1 MDFVVAGIGRVLIV
15 LDDKS
20 GHQSKSK
27 GVITALQRR
36 MDFEVCAWSPSSW
49 SFAIGKI
56 LRRTVPQLCP
66 MLVPSRFESV
76 DLVVGSG
83 GNTLAHTFGA
93 MKSLNAKG
101 LFVGS
106 TRGLEKY
113 NLQSV
118 HADPMRDYGHFFPV
132 LPPKF
137 DINSLSEAWL
147 SFASEEGIPSE
158 EAFDVL
164 FFGGD
169 GSGCTWRPADLH
181 SILELIKSS
190 FDQTGRR
197 WLIST
202 SRRTPLWLEQELRRN
217 IPEAAVADACWF
229 GQGDQ
234 RRVVQ
239 PYLGAASRVF
249 VSMDSAT
256 MMHEALFSGR
266 PVSIV
271 GDLNQIAS
279 RPHRASVDGLV
290 QAGLLA
296 QDPLDPEK
304 YLEDFADQMLRTMGL
319 SGSGS

>member
-1 MDFVVAGIGRVLIV
+1 MMDIARVLVV

-20 GHQSKSK
+20 GHRSKAE
-27 GVITALQRR
+27 GVVSALQRR
-36 MDFEVCAWSPSSW
+36 LNFEVCVWSPSPRT
-49 SFAIGKI
+49 FAMGKV
-56 LRRTVPQLCP
+56 LRKTVPQLCS
-66 MLVPSRFESV
+66 MLVPSCFESV

-93 MKSLNAKG
+93 MRSLEAKG

-113 NLQSV
+113 ALESV
-118 HADPMRDYGHFFPV
+118 HSDPRRDCGHFFPV

-137 DINSLSEAWL
+137 DKNALSEAWL
-147 SFASEEGIPSE
+147 SFAKDAELPLDVT
-158 EAFDVL
+158 FDVL

-169 GSGCTWRPADLH
+169 GSGCNWVPADVQ

-190 FDQTGRR
+190 FEQTGRR

-202 SRRTPLWLEQELRRN
+202 SRRTPLWLERELQNN
-217 IPEAAVADACWF
+217 IPEPAIADACWF
-229 GQGDQ
+229 GQGD
-234 RRVVQ
+234 RRRIVQ
-239 PYLGAASRVF
+239 PYLGAANRVF

-271 GDLNQIAS
+271 GELNRIAS
-279 RPHRASVDGLV
+279 SSHRASVEGLF
-290 QAGLLA
+290 QAGLLG
-296 QDPLDPEK
+296 QDPFDPK
-304 YLEDFADQMLRTMGL
+304 MYLEDLTDQLLRTIGL
-319 SGSGS
+319 SGAGSSKR

>member
-1 MDFVVAGIGRVLIV
+1 MTGLERVLIV

-20 GHQSKSK
+20 GHRSKAQ
-27 GVITALQRR
+27 GVVAALQRR
-36 MDFEVCAWSPSSW
+36 LDFEVCAWSPSSRT
-49 SFAIGKI
+49 FAIGKV
-56 LRRTVPQLCP
+56 LRRTLPQLCS
-66 MLVPSRFESV
+66 MLVPSRFESI

-93 MKSLNAKG
+93 MKSLNTKG
-101 LFVGS
+101 LFVGAP
-106 TRGLEKY
+106 RGLEKY
-113 NLQSV
+113 NLSSV
-118 HADPMRDYGHFFPV
+118 HADPMRNYGHFFPV
-132 LPPKF
+132 LPPNF
-137 DINSLSEAWL
+137 DINALSKAWY
-147 SFASEEGIPSE
+147 SFAGEAGLPSE
-158 EAFDVL
+158 EEFDVL

-169 GSGCTWRPADLH
+169 GSGCTWGPADVQ

-202 SRRTPLWLEQELRRN
+202 SRRTPLWLEREFRRN
-217 IPEAAVADACWF
+217 IPEAAIADACWF

-234 RRVVQ
+234 RRIVQ
-239 PYLGAASRVF
+239 PYLGAAKRVF

-279 RPHRASVDGLV
+279 RTHRASVDGLF

-296 QDPLDPEK
+296 QDPLDPET
-304 YLEDFADQMLRTMGL
+304 YLDDFTDQLLRTMGL
-319 SGSGS
+319 SGSGSSKR

>member
-1 MDFVVAGIGRVLIV
+1 MTGLERVLIV

-20 GHQSKSK
+20 GHRSKAE
-27 GVITALQRR
+27 GVVAALQRR
-36 MDFEVCAWSPSSW
+36 LDLEVCSWSPSSRT
-49 SFAIGKI
+49 FAIGKA
-56 LRRTVPQLCP
+56 LRRTIPQLCS
-66 MLVPSRFESV
+66 MLVPSCFESI

-93 MKSLNAKG
+93 MRSLNAKG

-106 TRGLEKY
+106 TRGLENY
-113 NLQSV
+113 DLQSV
-118 HADPMRDYGHFFPV
+118 HADPTRDYGHFFPV

-147 SFASEEGIPSE
+147 SFASEVGLPSE

-169 GSGCTWRPADLH
+169 GSGCTWGPADLQ

-217 IPEAAVADACWF
+217 IPEAAIADACWF

-239 PYLGAASRVF
+239 PYLGAANRVF

-296 QDPLDPEK
+296 QDPLNPET
-304 YLEDFADQMLRTMGL
+304 YLDDFADQLLRTMGL
-319 SGSGS
+319 SGSGSSKR

>member
-1 MDFVVAGIGRVLIV
+1 
-15 LDDKS
+15 
-20 GHQSKSK
+20 
-27 GVITALQRR
+27 
-36 MDFEVCAWSPSSW
+36 
-49 SFAIGKI
+49 
-56 LRRTVPQLCP
+56 
-66 MLVPSRFESV
+66 
-76 DLVVGSG
+76 
-83 GNTLAHTFGA
+83 
-93 MKSLNAKG
+93 NAKG

-113 NLQSV
+113 DLQSV

-169 GSGCTWRPADLH
+169 GSGCNWVPADVQ

-190 FDQTGRR
+190 FEQTGRR

-202 SRRTPLWLEQELRRN
+202 SRRTPLWLERELQNN
-217 IPEAAVADACWF
+217 IPEPAIADACWF
-229 GQGDQ
+229 GQGD
-234 RRVVQ
+234 RRRIVQ
-239 PYLGAASRVF
+239 PYLGAANRVF

-271 GDLNQIAS
+271 GELNRIAS
-279 RPHRASVDGLV
+279 SSHRASVEGLF
-290 QAGLLA
+290 QAGLLG
-296 QDPLDPEK
+296 QDPLDPK
-304 YLEDFADQMLRTMGL
+304 TYLEDLTDQLLRTIGL
-319 SGSGS
+319 SGAGSSKR